1 MYDTLAEETDIDSG
15 VRISIKHEVP
25 AAMPDE
31 KIVLPESHVG
41 LIELN
46 FTKIKLLVV
55 NFHSNVYNHL
65 SV

>member
-31 KIVLPESHVG
+31 KIVLPESHV
-41 LIELN
+41 
-46 FTKIKLLVV
+46 
-55 NFHSNVYNHL
+55 S
-65 SV
+65 